1 MFIHMD
7 KWYIIY
13 FQAEK
18 SSTSHTMSKLFENE
32 LQIANDEDLFISD
45 DDEAGNM
52 LQTWNSRKRSML
64 PKEYEEDDEEDD
76 EEK

>member
-1 MFIHMD
+1 MISIPKQVQLINDTLF
-7 KWYIIY
+7 Y

-18 SSTSHTMSKLFENE
+18 SSTSHTMSKLFDNE
-32 LQIANDEDLFISD
+32 LQIANDEDLFILD

-64 PKEYEEDDEEDD
+64 PKGNPATYF
-76 EEK
+76 

>member
-32 LQIANDEDLFISD
+32 LQIAKEEDEDLFLMED
-45 DDEAGNM
+45 DDKAG
-52 LQTWNSRKRSML
+52 TWKSKKWSML
-64 PKEYEEDDEEDD
+64 PKGNPAAYF
-76 EEK
+76 

>member
-32 LQIANDEDLFISD
+32 LQIAKEEDEDQFISED

-52 LQTWNSRKRSML
+52 PQTWKSRKRSML
-64 PKEYEEDDEEDD
+64 PKGNPATYF
-76 EEK
+76 

>member
-18 SSTSHTMSKLFENE
+18 SSASHTMSKLFENE
-32 LQIANDEDLFISD
+32 LLIAKEEEGDEDLFLSED
-45 DDEAGNM
+45 DDKAG
-52 LQTWNSRKRSML
+52 TWKSKKRSML
-64 PKEYEEDDEEDD
+64 PKGNPAAYF
-76 EEK
+76 

>member
-1 MFIHMD
+1 
-7 KWYIIY
+7 
-13 FQAEK
+13 
-18 SSTSHTMSKLFENE
+18 MSKLFENE

-45 DDEAGNM
+45 DDEAGKT

>member
-32 LQIANDEDLFISD
+32 LQIAKDEDEDLFLSED
-45 DDEAGNM
+45 DD
-52 LQTWNSRKRSML
+52 
-64 PKEYEEDDEEDD
+64 
-76 EEK
+76 